1 MRAVGAGEVAL
12 CCHLPARVRSA
23 SALRRRQ
30 VACVRVTQMC
40 DIIIC
45 FPFKSMCQFGHFQ
58 YDKKK
63 KKKKRFVLAQREPSV
78 AIAKN
83 AFASGGPNQRGQGG

>member
-1 MRAVGAGEVAL
+1 
-12 CCHLPARVRSA
+12 
-23 SALRRRQ
+23 
-30 VACVRVTQMC
+30 MC

-63 KKKKRFVLAQREPSV
+63 KNLKKEVCFGTNVNPA

-83 AFASGGPNQRGQGG
+83 AFASEGPNQRGQGG